1 MVASAAEGGYFGLK
15 RASSGLHGVGA
26 YNINWRLMGILTVAT
41 LIFLSLFLPQ
51 RFEEMRTGYWAVE
64 HFLAYF
70 LATFVIFMGWRRPL
84 AVAGTLIFLGVTL
97 EALQCLEATH
107 SPNPLAAL
115 SSVTGALLALPLA
128 VILIRPK
135 EVVE

>member
-1 MVASAAEGGYFGLK
+1 M
-15 RASSGLHGVGA
+15 
-26 YNINWRLMGILTVAT
+26 
-41 LIFLSLFLPQ
+41 PQ

-84 AVAGTLIFLGVTL
+84 AVAGTLVLLGVTL
-97 EALQCLEATH
+97 EGLQCLQATH
-107 SPNPLAAL
+107 TPNAFAAL

-128 VILIRPK
+128 VAFIRR
-135 EVVE
+135 EEQ

>member
-1 MVASAAEGGYFGLK
+1 MVAGAAKGGYFGMK
-15 RASSGLHGVGA
+15 RASLGLHGVGA

-84 AVAGTLIFLGVTL
+84 AVAGTLVLLAIAL
-97 EALQCLEATH
+97 EGLQCLEAHHT
-107 SPNPLAAL
+107 PNPFAAL

-128 VILIRPK
+128 VAFIRS
-135 EVVE
+135 EQQE